1 MKCKRPVKL
10 RVDLK
15 IHGGMERGTETDEG
29 GEVEVSLVSK
39 RRLRL
44 RRGMFLLKGIFG
56 GQNPQRGPI
65 ENLNTSA
72 CT

>member
-44 RRGMFLLKGIFG
+44 RRGMFLL
-56 GQNPQRGPI
+56 
-65 ENLNTSA
+65 NLRLVIVVTVVSL
-72 CT
+72 